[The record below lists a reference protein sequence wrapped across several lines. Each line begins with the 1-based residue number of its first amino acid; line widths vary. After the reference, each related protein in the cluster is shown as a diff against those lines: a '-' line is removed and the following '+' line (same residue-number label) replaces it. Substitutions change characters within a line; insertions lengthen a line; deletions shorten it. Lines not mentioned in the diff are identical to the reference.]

1 MPPMT
6 NTFAVADADA
16 IITDDIIML
25 DMVRLLFTIC
35 GSAVCGLLRVRFD

>member
-16 IITDDIIML
+16 IITDDIML
-25 DMVRLLFTIC
+25 DMVRLLLLFPIC
-35 GSAVCGLLRVRFD
+35 GSAGSFWF